1 MSSPIPDLR
10 TLLKN
15 STVDDHE
22 AVLKAC
28 NATLRQAKSDLE
40 AQHIKVVALLKLERY
55 DDALRALEAG
65 GDRLKQTAVLE
76 RAYALYKVGSLK
88 EANGLAKSIEDSR
101 GARHVE
107 AQAVRLN
114 ACNNALPR
122 VLTFNVSRIG

>member
-1 MSSPIPDLR
+1 M
-10 TLLKN
+10 LKN

-28 NATLRQAKSDLE
+28 NATLRQAKSDLN

-65 GDRLKQTAVLE
+65 GDRLKQAALLE
-76 RAYALYKVGSLK
+76 RAYALYKIGSLK
-88 EANGLAKSIEDSR
+88 EANELAKSIENSR

-114 ACNNALPR
+114 ACKSAIPC